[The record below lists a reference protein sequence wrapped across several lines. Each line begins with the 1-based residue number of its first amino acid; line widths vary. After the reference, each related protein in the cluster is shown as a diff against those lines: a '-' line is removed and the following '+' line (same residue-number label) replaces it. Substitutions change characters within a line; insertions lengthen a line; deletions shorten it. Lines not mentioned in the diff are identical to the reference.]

1 MVGARFRLAVLRILS
16 STYNRMAS
24 IQSGAGGKSRY
35 QGDDAAAAAAAQS
48 TDSLPGEG
56 DDSRTGHSDQMQ
68 STPQMHS
75 KRGAAGSRKPSDSP
89 PRAHATAGAP
99 RRGASGNE
107 RLYEGKRDAL
117 APRVCQQL

>member
-1 MVGARFRLAVLRILS
+1 MS

-24 IQSGAGGKSRY
+24 IQNGAGGKSRY

-56 DDSRTGHSDQMQ
+56 DDSRTGRSDQMH
-68 STPQMHS
+68 STPQMLGGHG
-75 KRGAAGSRKPSDSP
+75 KRGAAGSRKPSDSS

-99 RRGASGNE
+99 RRSASGNE